1 MSGEAGLR
9 GAPPPLSLYVHVPW
23 CVRKC
28 PYCDFNSH
36 PLGPEGL
43 PEAQFLRAL
52 LEDLAEESGDA
63 AGRALV
69 SVFFGGGTPSLLAP
83 ETVARVLE
91 AAGRGPG
98 LAPGAEVTLE
108 ANPGTVDAGR
118 LRELRAAGVDRLSL
132 GAQSFDDRLLRRIG
146 RIHSAR
152 EAAAAVEAA
161 RSAGFGNVG
170 LDVMYGL
177 PGQTAA
183 GALADVEAA
192 LALEPEH
199 LSHYQLTLEAGT
211 AFHRDPPPLPDEEV
225 VADMESACRARLADG
240 GLARYEVSAFAR
252 PGRQCR
258 HNLNYWT
265 FGDYLALGPGAH
277 GKLTRVAGGRVLRR
291 ARPAHPGD
299 YLRAGPGGRWAEVR
313 ELAVGDLVLEFFL
326 NVLRLAEGVPEAL
339 FAERTGLSLS
349 TAAGALAEARARG
362 LMTAEPGRLRATEA
376 GLRFLND
383 LCALFL
389 PAGSGLPPVVPP
401 EETA

>member
-9 GAPPPLSLYVHVPW
+9 GAPPALSLYVHVPW

-36 PLGPEGL
+36 PLGPQGL
-43 PEAQFLRAL
+43 PEARYLQAL
-52 LEDLAEESGDA
+52 LEDLAEEAGEAS
-63 AGRALV
+63 GRALV

-83 ETVARVLE
+83 ATVARVLE
-91 AAGRGPG
+91 AAGRDPG

-132 GAQSFDDRLLRRIG
+132 GAQSFDERLLRRIG

-152 EAAAAVEAA
+152 EAAAADEAA
-161 RSAGFGNVG
+161 RSAGFENVG
-170 LDVMYGL
+170 LDLMYGL
-177 PGQTAA
+177 PGQTVA
-183 GALADVEAA
+183 GALADVQAA
-192 LALEPEH
+192 LALEPD
-199 LSHYQLTLEAGT
+199 
-211 AFHRDPPPLPDEEV
+211 HRHPPPLPDEEV
-225 VADMESACRARLADG
+225 VAEMESACRARLAEG
-240 GLARYEVSAFAR
+240 GLARYEVSAFAC

-277 GKLTRVAGGRVLRR
+277 GKLTRGAGGRVLRR
-291 ARPAHPGD
+291 ARHARPGD
-299 YLRAGPGGRWAEVR
+299 YLSAGPGGRWAEVR
-313 ELAVGDLVLEFFL
+313 ELAAQDLVLEFFL
-326 NVLRLAEGVPEAL
+326 NVLRLTEGVPEAL
-339 FAERTGLSLS
+339 FAERTGLPLS

-389 PAGSGLPPVVPP
+389 PAGAGPHPVVPR
-401 EETA
+401 EQTA

>member
-1 MSGEAGLR
+1 MSA
-9 GAPPPLSLYVHVPW
+9 PPLSLYVHVPW

-36 PLGPEGL
+36 PLGPQGL
-43 PEAQFLRAL
+43 PEARYLQAL
-52 LEDLAEESGDA
+52 LEDLAEEAGEAS
-63 AGRALV
+63 GRALV

-83 ETVARVLE
+83 ATVARVLE
-91 AAGRGPG
+91 AAGRDPG

-132 GAQSFDDRLLRRIG
+132 GAQSFDERLLRRIG

-161 RSAGFGNVG
+161 RSAGFENVG
-170 LDVMYGL
+170 LDLMYGL
-177 PGQTAA
+177 PGQTVA
-183 GALADVEAA
+183 GALADVQAA

-199 LSHYQLTLEAGT
+199 LSHYQLTVEAGT
-211 AFHRDPPPLPDEEV
+211 AFHRHPPPLPDEEV
-225 VADMESACRARLADG
+225 VAEMESACRARLAEG

-277 GKLTRVAGGRVLRR
+277 GKLTRVAVGRVLRR

-326 NVLRLAEGVPEAL
+326 NVLRLTEGVPEAL
-339 FAERTGLSLS
+339 FAERTGLPLS

>member
-170 LDVMYGL
+170 LDLMYGL

-211 AFHRDPPPLPDEEV
+211 AFHRVPPPLPDEEV

-291 ARPAHPGD
+291 ARPANQGD
-299 YLRAGPGGRWAEVR
+299 CLRAGPGGRWAEVR

-389 PAGSGLPPVVPP
+389 PAGSGPPPVLPP

>member
-1 MSGEAGLR
+1 MSA
-9 GAPPPLSLYVHVPW
+9 PPLSLYVHVPW

-36 PLGPEGL
+36 PLGPQGL
-43 PEAQFLRAL
+43 PEARYLQAL
-52 LEDLAEESGDA
+52 LEDLAEEAGEAS
-63 AGRALV
+63 GRALV

-83 ETVARVLE
+83 ATVARVLE
-91 AAGRGPG
+91 AAGRDPG

-132 GAQSFDDRLLRRIG
+132 GAQSFDERLLRRIG

-161 RSAGFGNVG
+161 RSAGFENVG
-170 LDVMYGL
+170 LDLMYGL
-177 PGQTAA
+177 PGQTVA
-183 GALADVEAA
+183 GALADVQAA

-199 LSHYQLTLEAGT
+199 LSHYQLTVEAGT
-211 AFHRDPPPLPDEEV
+211 AFDRHPPPLPDEEV
-225 VADMESACRARLADG
+225 VAEMESACRARLAEG

-277 GKLTRVAGGRVLRR
+277 GKLTRGAGGRVLRR
-291 ARPAHPGD
+291 ARHARPGD
-299 YLRAGPGGRWAEVR
+299 YLSAGPGGRWAEVR
-313 ELAVGDLVLEFFL
+313 ELAAQDLVLEFFL
-326 NVLRLAEGVPEAL
+326 NVLRLTEGVPQAL
-339 FAERTGLSLS
+339 FAERTGLPPE
-349 TAAGALAEARARG
+349 TATGALAEARTRG

-389 PAGSGLPPVVPP
+389 PAGAGPHPVVPR
-401 EETA
+401 EQTA

>member
-1 MSGEAGLR
+1 MSA
-9 GAPPPLSLYVHVPW
+9 PPLSLYVHVPW

-36 PLGPEGL
+36 PLGPQGL
-43 PEAQFLRAL
+43 PEARYLQAL
-52 LEDLAEESGDA
+52 LEDLAEEAGEAS
-63 AGRALV
+63 GRALV

-83 ETVARVLE
+83 ATVARVLE
-91 AAGRGPG
+91 AAGRDPG

-132 GAQSFDDRLLRRIG
+132 GAQSFDERLLRRIG

-161 RSAGFGNVG
+161 RSAGFENVG
-170 LDVMYGL
+170 LDLMYGL
-177 PGQTAA
+177 PGQTVA
-183 GALADVEAA
+183 GALADVQAA

-199 LSHYQLTLEAGT
+199 LSHYQLTVEAGT
-211 AFHRDPPPLPDEEV
+211 AFDRHPPPLPDEEV
-225 VADMESACRARLADG
+225 VAEMESACRARLAEG
-240 GLARYEVSAFAR
+240 GLARYEVSAFAC

-265 FGDYLALGPGAH
+265 FGDYLALGSGAH
-277 GKLTRVAGGRVLRR
+277 GKLTRGAGGRVLRR
-291 ARPAHPGD
+291 ARHARPGD
-299 YLRAGPGGRWAEVR
+299 YLSAGPGGRRAEVR
-313 ELAVGDLVLEFFL
+313 ALAAPDLVLEFFL
-326 NVLRLAEGVPEAL
+326 NVLRLAGGVPQAL
-339 FAERTGLSLS
+339 FAERTGLPPE
-349 TAAGALAEARARG
+349 TATGALAEARTRG

-389 PAGSGLPPVVPP
+389 PAGAGPHPVVPR
-401 EETA
+401 EQTA